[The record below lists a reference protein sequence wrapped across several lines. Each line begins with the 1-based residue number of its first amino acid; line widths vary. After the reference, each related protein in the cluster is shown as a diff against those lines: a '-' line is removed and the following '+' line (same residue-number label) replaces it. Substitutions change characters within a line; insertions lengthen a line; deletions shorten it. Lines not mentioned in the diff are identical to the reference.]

1 MHLSLIMLTF
11 SNCNAQTSKDSV
23 ARKALQDLQQS
34 HLEGNIPD
42 KNKFDSLLKRDLE
55 KYFLTLYGPVTVKW
69 EFLREGPTQSGV
81 SYPKYYLWTEI
92 NNTQKTISQ
101 GAVRVAAMDK
111 TKFDITNYVD
121 ISQIKNKS
129 IDIYEIFP
137 SAVCEKIESRLK

>member
-1 MHLSLIMLTF
+1 MLTF

-23 ARKALQDLQQS
+23 ARKALLDIQQS

-42 KNKFDSLLKRDLE
+42 KDKFDGLLKRSLE

-92 NNTQKTISQ
+92 SNSEKIISQ
-101 GAVRVAAMDK
+101 GAVRVAAVDK
-111 TKFDITNYVD
+111 TTFNITNYVD

-137 SAVCEKIESRLK
+137 TAVCEKIESRLK